1 MAPTKSDIYKIYNAG
16 SRKFSPLKDTIKFL
30 SFCQDKRIHKDI
42 LSRAPPNVIK
52 RICDAAL
59 NAREGQV
66 ILSKKQKQLLARH
79 RKTIE
84 KLLQKSI
91 PVERKRRVLVQQ
103 GGGIAAVII
112 PVILSAVLEALGSKI
127 FKK

>member
-112 PVILSAVLEALGSKI
+112 PVILSAVLEALGSKL

>member
-1 MAPTKSDIYKIYNAG
+1 MAPAKSDIYKIYNAG

-84 KLLQKSI
+84 KLLEKSL
-91 PVERKRRVLVQQ
+91 PVERKRKVLVQQ

-112 PVILSAVLEALGSKI
+112 PVILSAVLEALGSKL

>member
-1 MAPTKSDIYKIYNAG
+1 MAPAKSDIYKIYNPG
-16 SRKFSPLKDTIKFL
+16 SRKFSPLKNTIKFL

-42 LSRAPPNVIK
+42 LSRAPTNVIK

-66 ILSKKQKQLLARH
+66 ILSKKQKQVLARH

-91 PVERKRRVLVQQ
+91 PVEQKRRVLVQQ

-112 PVILSAVLEALGSKI
+112 PVILSAVLEALGSKL

>member
-1 MAPTKSDIYKIYNAG
+1 MAPAKSDIYKIYNAG

-66 ILSKKQKQLLARH
+66 ILSKKQKQILARH

-112 PVILSAVLEALGSKI
+112 PVILSAVLEALGSKL

>member
-1 MAPTKSDIYKIYNAG
+1 MAPSTSGIYKIYNPRA
-16 SRKFSPLKDTIKFL
+16 SKFSALKDTIKFL

-42 LSRAPPNVIK
+42 LSRAPPNVIT
-52 RICDAAL
+52 RIYDAAL
-59 NAREGQV
+59 NVREGQV

-84 KLLQKSI
+84 KLLTKSV

-112 PVILSAVLEALGSKI
+112 PVILSAVLEALGSKL

>member
-1 MAPTKSDIYKIYNAG
+1 MAPAKSGIYKIYKPG
-16 SRKFSPLKDTIKFL
+16 SRKFSPLKNTIKFL

-66 ILSKKQKQLLARH
+66 ILSKKQKQVLARH

-84 KLLQKSI
+84 KLLEKSL
-91 PVERKRRVLVQQ
+91 PVERKRKVLIQQ

-112 PVILSAVLEALGSKI
+112 PVILSAVLEALGRKL

>member
-1 MAPTKSDIYKIYNAG
+1 MAPAKSDIYKIYNAG
-16 SRKFSPLKDTIKFL
+16 SRKFSPLNYTIKFL
-30 SFCQDKRIHKDI
+30 SFFQDKRIHKDI

-84 KLLQKSI
+84 KLLEKSL
-91 PVERKRRVLVQQ
+91 PVERKRKVLVQQ

-112 PVILSAVLEALGSKI
+112 PVILSAVLEALGSKL

>member
-1 MAPTKSDIYKIYNAG
+1 MAPAKSGIYKIYNPG
-16 SRKFSPLKDTIKFL
+16 SRKFSPLKNTIKFL

-66 ILSKKQKQLLARH
+66 ILSKKQKQVLARH

-84 KLLQKSI
+84 KLLEKSL
-91 PVERKRRVLVQQ
+91 PLERKRKVLVQQ

-112 PVILSAVLEALGSKI
+112 PVILSAVLEALGSKP

>member
-1 MAPTKSDIYKIYNAG
+1 MAPVKSPIYKIYNPS
-16 SRKFSPLKDTIKFL
+16 SRKFSPLKNTIKFL

-59 NAREGQV
+59 NAQQGQV
-66 ILSKKQKQLLARH
+66 TLSKKQKLVLAHH

-84 KLLQKSI
+84 KLLEKAI
-91 PVERKRRVLVQQ
+91 PVERKRRILVQR
-103 GGGIAAVII
+103 GGGIAALILPI
-112 PVILSAVLEALGSKI
+112 ILSTVLEALGSKL

>member
-1 MAPTKSDIYKIYNAG
+1 MAPTKASIYKIYNAG
-16 SRKFSPLKDTIKFL
+16 SRKFSPLKNTIKFL

-42 LSRAPPNVIK
+42 LSRAPPIVIK

-66 ILSKKQKQLLARH
+66 KLSKKQKDILTRH

-84 KLLQKSI
+84 QLLQKAI
-91 PVERKRRVLVQQ
+91 PVERKKDSC
-103 GGGIAAVII
+103 
-112 PVILSAVLEALGSKI
+112 SAWWRNRCSTYFNNSLLGFGSAW
-127 FKK
+127 

>member
-1 MAPTKSDIYKIYNAG
+1 MAPEKSNIYKIYNAG

-112 PVILSAVLEALGSKI
+112 PVILSAVLEPLGSKL

>member
-1 MAPTKSDIYKIYNAG
+1 MAPTKAGIYKIYNPR
-16 SRKFSPLKDTIKFL
+16 SRKFSALKNTIKFL
-30 SFCQDKRIHKDI
+30 SFCQDKQIHKDI

-66 ILSKKQKQLLARH
+66 VLSKKQKLVLARY
-79 RKTIE
+79 RNTIE
-84 KLLQKSI
+84 KLLKKSL
-91 PVERKRRVLVQQ
+91 PVERKRKVLVQQ

-112 PVILSAVLEALGSKI
+112 PVILSSVLGALGSKL

>member
-1 MAPTKSDIYKIYNAG
+1 MAPAKSGIYKIYNPG
-16 SRKFSPLKDTIKFL
+16 SRKFSPLKNTIKFL

-66 ILSKKQKQLLARH
+66 ILSKKQKQVLARH

-84 KLLQKSI
+84 KLLEKSL
-91 PVERKRRVLVQQ
+91 PLERKRKILVQQ

-112 PVILSAVLEALGSKI
+112 PVILSAVLEALGSKL

>member
-1 MAPTKSDIYKIYNAG
+1 MAPATSGIYKIYNPR
-16 SRKFSPLKDTIKFL
+16 SRKFSALKDTIKFL

-59 NAREGQV
+59 NVREGQV
-66 ILSKKQKQLLARH
+66 ILSKKQKQVLARH

-84 KLLQKSI
+84 KLLTKSV
-91 PVERKRRVLVQQ
+91 PLERKRRVLVQQ

-112 PVILSAVLEALGSKI
+112 PVILSAVLEALGSKL

>member
-1 MAPTKSDIYKIYNAG
+1 MAPTKSSIYKIYNPG
-16 SRKFSPLKDTIKFL
+16 SRKFSPLKHTIKFL

-66 ILSKKQKQLLARH
+66 ILSKKQKQLLSRH

-84 KLLQKSI
+84 KLLKKSLPI
-91 PVERKRRVLVQQ
+91 ERKRRVLVQQ
-103 GGGIAAVII
+103 GGGVAAVII
-112 PVILSAVLEALGSKI
+112 PVILSAVLGALGSKL